1 MKILSCPGDGGYITT
16 DDSSLEAHIRLL
28 RNHGQKSKSEL
39 VQYGFSSRLDNLHAA
54 ILNVKLQTVD
64 DKINRRRVIAE
75 IYNRLLSDLPIKL
88 PPSPTH
94 QDHYDVYNSYVIRVA
109 GSQRDALLSHLSS
122 SGIEVFSHMA
132 NPLYKNAAL
141 ELNGSNLVKNEAIS
155 NEILSL
161 PICPQ
166 LADSEIDYVV
176 SKVRSFF
183 SRPR

>member
-54 ILNVKLQTVD
+54 VLNVKLQTVD
-64 DKINRRRVIAE
+64 DKINRRRVIAHT
-75 IYNRLLSDLPIKL
+75 YNRLLSDLPIKL
-88 PPSPTH
+88 PPAPTY
-94 QDHYDVYNSYVIRVA
+94 QEHYDVYNSYVIRVP
-109 GSQRDALLSHLSS
+109 GNLRDALLSHLSS
-122 SGIEVFSHMA
+122 SGVEVFSHMA
-132 NPLYKNAAL
+132 IPLYKNPAL
-141 ELNGSNLVKNEAIS
+141 QLYGDNLVRNEAIS

-166 LADSEIDYVV
+166 LADSEIDYVA
-176 SKVRSFF
+176 SKVRDFF
-183 SRPR
+183 S